1 MKFTG
6 LFVGA
11 LATLAAAAPA
21 AKEVQAEK
29 RNFSFG
35 GFNQFNTGLQFGN
48 EFDVV
53 AISNGFQNLHLA
65 YLAGFNGFDAN
76 IFQNLVVNQALA
88 FDPFQTLFSFGADQ
102 NFLQLD
108 HVLGLQTALV
118 LSWMGNA
125 GLLNGVSFGGGVLP
139 LVDFG
144 TLGGFIS
151 PLSQFQL
158 GVDDV
163 VTTQITTFVQDH
175 GRKSQPR

>member
-6 LFVGA
+6 IFVGA

-21 AKEVQAEK
+21 AKETQEEK

-35 GFNQFNTGLQFGN
+35 GFNQFNTGVQFGTG
-48 EFDVV
+48 FDVV
-53 AISNGFQNLHLA
+53 AVNNFRFQSLHLA
-65 YLAGFNGFDAN
+65 YLAQFNGFSND
-76 IFQNLVVNQALA
+76 IFSNLIVNQALA
-88 FDPFQTLFSFGADQ
+88 FDPFEALFSFGNNN

-108 HVLGLQTALV
+108 HILGLQTAHV

-144 TLGGFIS
+144 SLGGFIS
-151 PLSQFQL
+151 PLSQFSL
-158 GVDDV
+158 GIDDV
-163 VTTQITTFVQDH
+163 VTTQITTFVQDS
-175 GRKSQPR
+175 GNSRK